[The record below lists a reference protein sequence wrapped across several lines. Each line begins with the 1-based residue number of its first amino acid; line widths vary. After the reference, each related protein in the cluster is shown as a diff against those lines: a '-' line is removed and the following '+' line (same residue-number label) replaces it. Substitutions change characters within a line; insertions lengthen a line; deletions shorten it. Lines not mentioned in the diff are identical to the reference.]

1 MMQSPLNSAAATVC
15 TLALAAAI
23 GATPLAPA
31 TRASAEPSSRPA
43 PAAGQQCFYA
53 RNINNYVAA
62 SDRLIYLRVGV
73 NDVYRL
79 DLMTDCPELSF
90 RQNIEFQRADRG
102 SNICSAIDLTIT
114 YRQNGARRICP
125 VQEMRHL
132 SPDEVAALPK
142 RDRP

>member
-1 MMQSPLNSAAATVC
+1 MMQSPFRSAAAAVF
-15 TLALAAAI
+15 TLAI
-23 GATPLAPA
+23 GVTPMAP
-31 TRASAEPSSRPA
+31 TSRANAEPPSRPA

-53 RNINNYVAA
+53 RNISNYIAA

-79 DLMTDCPELSF
+79 DLMMDCPELSF
-90 RQNIEFQRADRG
+90 RQNIEFQRAERG
-102 SNICSAIDLTIT
+102 SNICSAIDLTVT

-125 VQEMRHL
+125 VSEMRKL
-132 SPDEVAALPK
+132 SPEEVAALPK